1 MKTVAQAAAP
11 WRSEEN
17 RISKNSRTVREWAG
31 AFGEGF
37 AMLAASGGFYIHP
50 HAVSTAAEKDRWDAD
65 VKNFNRDLKTVERFF
80 LDILDGKLTA
90 EEIQKTAFSFFGIQG
105 PWYTVG
111 WKMAV
116 TIEKRFGRF
125 KLIECIR
132 DPGMLL
138 STYNHAASE
147 YNRSRGG
154 SLAVWSP
161 TLVERIASQR

>member
-1 MKTVAQAAAP
+1 M
-11 WRSEEN
+11 
-17 RISKNSRTVREWAG
+17 
-31 AFGEGF
+31 
-37 AMLAASGGFYIHP
+37 
-50 HAVSTAAEKDRWDAD
+50 
-65 VKNFNRDLKTVERFF
+65 KNFNKDLKTLERFF
-80 LDILDGKLTA
+80 LDILDGRLKA
-90 EEIQKTAFSFFGIQG
+90 NEIQKTAFSFFGIQG